1 MAESTTER
9 LVSFLPYYL
18 KNGENIKIYFSVFAE
33 LFDELI
39 QVFVQIQQSR
49 DIDQSELYGLDIL
62 GDIVGELRNGL
73 EDTKYLENL
82 RTKIRRNRSNGDIK
96 TLNDFARS
104 ILGDD
109 FIGFSETE
117 ESGTLQL
124 QYNFPRTNIMV
135 QDPLALLQKI
145 KALGVKII
153 STLNS
158 FSDLDNY
165 YGTANH
171 QSKHESLNPQ
181 ILTAKSATKN
191 SYCGMATHQNKHLA
205 INPQILTAN
214 STNTNN
220 YCGMASHQ
228 SKHLIIKPQIFNTN
242 SSTISN
248 YYGNSVYQTKHI
260 TIGSD

>member
-9 LVSFLPYYL
+9 LVSFLPYCL

-82 RTKIRRNRSNGDIK
+82 RTKIRRNRSNGDIE

-104 ILGDD
+104 ILGND
-109 FIGFSETE
+109 FIGFSETDT
-117 ESGTLQL
+117 SGTLQL
-124 QYNFPRTNIMV
+124 QYNFPRTNMMV

-145 KALGVKII
+145 KALGIKTTSV
-153 STLNS
+153 LNS
-158 FSDLDNY
+158 FSDLTNY
-165 YGTANH
+165 YGMASYQN
-171 QSKHESLNPQ
+171 KHEAIKPQ
-181 ILTAKSATKN
+181 ILTTNSAAGN
-191 SYCGMATHQNKHLA
+191 NYCGMAIHQNKHLTVT
-205 INPQILTAN
+205 PQILT
-214 STNTNN
+214 SSLIHTNN

-228 SKHLIIKPQIFNTN
+228 SRHLVIKPQILDTN
-242 SSTISN
+242 SSTTNN